1 MAAGDSAGPLY
12 RSLADRLRFARRI
25 AGMTQRD
32 LAAAIGVRG
41 TQVGRYETGAAA
53 ISAATLLRMAVVLD
67 VPVGWLYGVED
78 SDNWPDT
85 LLAELFRDPQMP
97 ALVSSFRAIPDDRS
111 RRLVLDL
118 AGGLAARAPRRMAEK
133 RSTDATPPPPVP
145 VPADGPRPHALLV
158 DDAPDVLVVVGA
170 FLRSGGFDVTRAPG
184 AGEALEILGGD
195 APVDVLVTDYAMPDM
210 SGLELVRRAGQL
222 RPGLGAVMI
231 TVFAADLAVKVGQ
244 RPGLVILSKPFA
256 RGDLL
261 NAVRAVLAPAAAGM
275 GGH

>member
-12 RSLADRLRFARRI
+12 RSLADRSRFARRI
-25 AGMTQRD
+25 VGMTQRD

-133 RSTDATPPPPVP
+133 RSTDAAPPPPVP

>member
-133 RSTDATPPPPVP
+133 RSTDAAPPPPVP

-170 FLRSGGFDVTRAPG
+170 FLRSGGFDVTRASG

>member
-133 RSTDATPPPPVP
+133 RSTDAAPPPPVP